1 MPRTVFVSYSR
12 KDSDRIQ
19 QAVAL
24 LEAGGARV
32 FRDIDDIEFGD
43 DWEEVITRKLQ
54 ECERVMIFWSANAKA
69 SEWVGREYSI
79 ALTQQKRMV
88 PVLLDSTPLPPE
100 LSRYHALTNFMP
112 KRPAWKKY
120 GGWIVGGAALTVLA
134 GVVSLQTFQRSAPE
148 SQATPLVVESVDI
161 APMAEVARQQRLEP
175 AMRPAPRPVPSM
187 SGESADF
194 VGSAAGEQV
203 ILQYQYQTDSAAA
216 AGGIEQSQEGDVPYD
231 PVSPEPPVEQEP
243 LPPVFAWGAGLLSL
257 LLLFLFWFRNR
268 SDAPL
273 RNEAA
278 GKEFVDMV
286 FDEK

>member
-69 SEWVGREYSI
+69 SEWVGREYNI
-79 ALTQQKRMV
+79 ALMQQKRMV

-100 LSRYHALTNFMP
+100 LSKYHALTNFMP

-120 GGWIVGGAALTVLA
+120 GGWVMGGAALTVLA
-134 GVVSLQTFQRSAPE
+134 GVIALPTLQDSAPE
-148 SQATPLVVESVDI
+148 SQVAPLAVESVDLAPI
-161 APMAEVARQQRLEP
+161 ADVARQQSLEP
-175 AMRPAPRPVPSM
+175 AMRPAPRPAPSM
-187 SGESADF
+187 SGESSNT
-194 VGSAAGEQV
+194 VE
-203 ILQYQYQTDSAAA
+203 YQADSAAA
-216 AGGIEQSQEGDVPYD
+216 AGSIAQSQEEVIPPD
-231 PVSPEPPVEQEP
+231 PVSLEPPAEQQP

-257 LLLFLFWFRNR
+257 LLLFLLWFRNR

-273 RNEAA
+273 RDEAA

>member
-24 LEAGGARV
+24 LEAGGAQV
-32 FRDIDDIEFGD
+32 FRDIDDIKFGD
-43 DWEEVITRKLQ
+43 DWEEVITRTLQ

-69 SEWVGREYSI
+69 SEWVGREYTI

-134 GVVSLQTFQRSAPE
+134 GVVTLQTFKESGPE
-148 SQATPLVVESVDI
+148 SQVAPLVVESVDI
-161 APMAEVARQQRLEP
+161 APIAEVARQQSLEP
-175 AMRPAPRPVPSM
+175 AMRPAPRPAPSM
-187 SGESADF
+187 SGESSDF
-194 VGSAAGEQV
+194 AE
-203 ILQYQYQTDSAAA
+203 YRTDSATAA
-216 AGGIEQSQEGDVPYD
+216 DGIAYSQQEVIPPD
-231 PVSPEPPVEQEP
+231 PVSLEPPAEQQP

-268 SDAPL
+268 RDAPL

-278 GKEFVDMV
+278 GKEFVDLV

>member
-69 SEWVGREYSI
+69 SEWVGREYNI
-79 ALTQQKRMV
+79 ALMQQKRMV

-100 LSRYHALTNFMP
+100 LSKYHALTNFMP

-120 GGWIVGGAALTVLA
+120 GGWVMGGAALTVLA
-134 GVVSLQTFQRSAPE
+134 GVIALPTLQDSAPE
-148 SQATPLVVESVDI
+148 SQVAPLAVESVDLAPI
-161 APMAEVARQQRLEP
+161 ADVARQQSLEP
-175 AMRPAPRPVPSM
+175 AMRPAPRPAPSM
-187 SGESADF
+187 SGESSNT
-194 VGSAAGEQV
+194 VE
-203 ILQYQYQTDSAAA
+203 YQANSAAA
-216 AGGIEQSQEGDVPYD
+216 AGSIAQSQEEVIPPD
-231 PVSPEPPVEQEP
+231 PVSLEPPAEQQP

-257 LLLFLFWFRNR
+257 LLLFLLWFRNR

-273 RNEAA
+273 RDEAA